1 MNLRQRLV
9 LATAGPA
16 LLISL
21 AACGATGK
29 ADAKGAAGGP
39 ASDVVS
45 QVKADPAAVDLLPE
59 AVKARGTIS
68 MAADLHNAPTSFLD
82 TDNTT
87 PIGYNVE
94 IATMLA
100 KKLGLKLEINNVPFD
115 TVVPGLSAGRFDFT
129 ATNMSP
135 TPERLQVLDM
145 VTYWSAGSSLVTSKG
160 NPLELSITD
169 QMTLCGHKIAVLTG
183 ATQAEKYLPQISG
196 DCQAQGKPAAQAV
209 VLPNVQA
216 ALTQLSSKRVD
227 GVFYDTAPL
236 AWAAKQQPQSFE
248 LFPQQYKKKVGNNIV
263 ALGTAKTSG
272 LAPALHAAMESLMA
286 GPAYK
291 ATLEKWG
298 LGSGAIASSELLK

>member
-1 MNLRQRLV
+1 
-9 LATAGPA
+9 
-16 LLISL
+16 
-21 AACGATGK
+21 
-29 ADAKGAAGGP
+29 
-39 ASDVVS
+39 
-45 QVKADPAAVDLLPE
+45 
-59 AVKARGTIS
+59 
-68 MAADLHNAPTSFLD
+68 MAADLHNPPTSFLD
-82 TDNTT
+82 TDNKT

-100 KKLGLKLEINNVPFD
+100 KTLGLKLEIKNVPFD

-145 VTYWSAGSSLVTSKG
+145 ITYWSAGSSLVTSKG
-160 NPLELSITD
+160 NPLKLSITD

-183 ATQAEKYLPQISG
+183 ATQAEKYLPQISD
-196 DCQAQGKPAAQAV
+196 DCQAQGKPAVQAV
-209 VLPNVQA
+209 VLPNVQG

-236 AWAAKQQPQSFE
+236 AWAAKQQPQAFE

-263 ALGTAKTSG
+263 ALGTAKNSG
-272 LAPALHAAMESLMA
+272 LAPALHAAMQSLMA

-298 LGSGAIASSELLK
+298 LGSGAITNV